1 MFYNKQSCLF
11 FKPFILLRP
20 WPSSVTAH
28 NIIASFLNSQ
38 LKKNLQMNNIASN
51 SEWSNYNTGSFNLIR
66 EQDLRLRFLELV
78 FVESLFLEN
87 KKKKVVF

>member
-1 MFYNKQSCLF
+1 
-11 FKPFILLRP
+11 
-20 WPSSVTAH
+20 
-28 NIIASFLNSQ
+28 
-38 LKKNLQMNNIASN
+38 MNNIASN